1 MGVEIAATRKNRK
14 KSGLIVQTC
23 SGWNLHSSDGLAGS
37 LNIVTRPSWNLH
49 LLEISFLVDCCVL
62 LLSPFGL
69 KDLSLFSH
77 EKRTR
82 RDLNSL
88 QYCISLFLKWDF
100 HTLL

>member
-1 MGVEIAATRKNRK
+1 MGVEIAATRKNQK

-23 SGWNLHSSDGLAGS
+23 SGCNLHSSDGLAGS

-69 KDLSLFSH
+69 KDLSLCFS
-77 EKRTR
+77 
-82 RDLNSL
+82 
-88 QYCISLFLKWDF
+88 
-100 HTLL
+100 